1 MRISYDVNSAVGFQ
15 YKPSGA
21 SVSMKQQLLVLILA
35 CVAMMAAGCE
45 VERRKSDAELG
56 LTPEQA
62 IGRRVYDQ
70 HCIRCHEPYSTRGR
84 NGPSLHGI
92 YKKQFM
98 PSGIPANDDRIT
110 DIVQLGKAKMPA
122 FGNEI
127 SPDQLRALLA
137 YMKTL

>member
-1 MRISYDVNSAVGFQ
+1 
-15 YKPSGA
+15 
-21 SVSMKQQLLVLILA
+21 MKQHFTVFILA
-35 CVAMMAAGCE
+35 SAAMLASGCQ

-70 HCIRCHEPYSTRGR
+70 HCIRCHEPYSTHGR
-84 NGPSLHGI
+84 NGPSLAGI